1 MALLNI
7 QPGSKVKFL
16 DKIKIGTTSTSYG
29 YGSEGSG
36 GSGSSLTTNLQA
48 FYRLSDT
55 TDSSGNSKTLTNNGS
70 VSFSTGK
77 IGNAASFSDSAG
89 GQYLTSP
96 VNGYSANGMSVS
108 LWFKKTG
115 SKSTSG
121 LISAVSADR
130 TGWTVIREGG
140 DWFFLAG
147 NGSWSVQTSGLVSTS
162 ASQNWT
168 HLAITDDG
176 STMKFY
182 VNGSSVATASTPTYA
197 SAAVKLGVFPHFG
210 GNNGQTF
217 DGLIDAAGIWHRALT
232 ETEVG
237 TLYGSGNGYEV

>member
-1 MALLNI
+1 MILNI
-7 QPGSKVKFL
+7 AGNT
-16 DKIKIGTTSTSYG
+16 KIKLVSGVKVIGATYG
-29 YGSEGSG
+29 TYGTYGSSSSG
-36 GSGSSLTTNLQA
+36 GGLSSGLMA
-48 FYRLSDT
+48 FYRLSNAL
-55 TDSSGNSKTLTNNGS
+55 DSSGNSNTLTNNGS

-115 SKSTSG
+115 SKGTSG
-121 LISAVSADR
+121 LISAVSADK

-147 NGSWSVQTSGLVSTS
+147 NGSWSVQTSGLVSAS

-197 SAAVKLGVFPHFG
+197 SAAVKLGVFPHFS

-232 ETEVG
+232 LGEISS
-237 TLYGSGNGYEV
+237 LYNSGAGYEI